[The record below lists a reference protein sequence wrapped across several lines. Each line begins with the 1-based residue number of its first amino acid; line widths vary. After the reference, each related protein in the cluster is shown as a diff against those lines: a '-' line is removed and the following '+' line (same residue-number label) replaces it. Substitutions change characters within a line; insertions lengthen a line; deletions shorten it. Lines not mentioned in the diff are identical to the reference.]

1 MAAIVLVNF
10 KNSTKLQNFV
20 ADADSILRNRGFV
33 VLAPNPRIYFNAGV
47 VSQPTLTA
55 AVNMLKKSEYYNAV
69 VKEIMYSN
77 QFRK

>member
-10 KNSTKLQNFV
+10 KNSTKINEFV

-47 VSQPTLTA
+47 VSQPTIAAAIKMLKSSEHYNA
-55 AVNMLKKSEYYNAV
+55 AV
-69 VKEIMYSN
+69 KEVLYSN